1 MTPLMKFLR
10 ANVLEL
16 SYLTEKRTLIR
27 DWRLALLYYALL
39 GLVTAYVVTSLVNGK
54 SYIMTEVPTGVASA
68 WGKVGKEFY
77 DLQKDW
83 NTTSEQCT
91 NTAAGTGKYMF
102 NYSASYVYDN
112 VKCGYFNADEMI
124 SKLPSGNVMFFATH
138 AHQSL
143 VARYKATEV
152 VLPDGTVT
160 YTCLE
165 AAMET
170 NFTEVVFPNGTVTY
184 TYTCPPGS
192 METNF
197 TEVVL
202 PNGAVTYT
210 YTCAPVSME
219 TNFGEAA
226 QQVVDGRCTHV
237 KENNYIIPGMEGSTM
252 AFDHS
257 YDTTSGEYSGTKPK
271 TYVQKKDSD
280 VNEYEFA
287 PGQSVQLTMKQWLE
301 LAGVDLDKPFDQQP
315 GNFEGTL
322 EGLTGGGADY
332 SGRGTI
338 WRHGGYLGT
347 GTALNSTGKYPY
359 PRLSGVRL
367 NILVRYFNY
376 DLHKK
381 VHTEM
386 GDDDVYAIVTVSP
399 VLGWFS
405 KGQEITYRSNPTDLT
420 DPIDAADGA
429 SEGYYQDMYKYG
441 ILFDIQQTGLVG
453 ALDPVFIILTLTS
466 GLVLLGVAGT
476 IVNLLAKFGLGDLSK
491 TYKSFIQEECDIQLE
506 AARYTAQSIVASR
519 AFKVA
524 DKDGE
529 GQLDF
534 AELKGVVTSCFS
546 DQFAST
552 NSKSKLQKEL
562 FSDEE
567 IHSMTLFLMRA
578 ADPHLADRIM
588 EGREKNVAEL
598 EASTLS
604 LNQWQEL
611 STSDYIDHDSLK
623 NIIAKNKAMKRLQ
636 KQYSNA

>member
-152 VLPDGTVT
+152 VAADGTVT
-160 YTCLE
+160 YTC
-165 AAMET
+165 
-170 NFTEVVFPNGTVTY
+170 
-184 TYTCPPGS
+184 PPG
-192 METNF
+192 
-197 TEVVL
+197 
-202 PNGAVTYT
+202 
-210 YTCAPVSME
+210 SME

-287 PGQSVQLTMKQWLE
+287 PGQSVELTMKEWLE

-315 GNFEGTL
+315 GNFEGAL

>member
-77 DLQKDW
+77 DLQKEWD
-83 NTTSEQCT
+83 TTSEQCT
-91 NTAAGTGKYMF
+91 NTAAGSDTGTSKYMF

-152 VLPDGTVT
+152 LAADGT
-160 YTCLE
+160 L
-165 AAMET
+165 
-170 NFTEVVFPNGTVTY
+170 
-184 TYTCPPGS
+184 TYTCPEPAMKS
-192 METNF
+192 
-197 TEVVL
+197 
-202 PNGAVTYT
+202 
-210 YTCAPVSME
+210 
-219 TNFGEAA
+219 NFGEDA

-257 YDTTSGEYSGTKPK
+257 YDTTSGEYFGTKPK

-332 SGRGTI
+332 SG
-338 WRHGGYLGT
+338 T
-347 GTALNSTGKYPY
+347 GTALNSAGKYPY

-429 SEGYYQDMYKYG
+429 PEGYYQDMYKYG

-552 NSKSKLQKEL
+552 NSKSKLQKEI

>member
-91 NTAAGTGKYMF
+91 NTAAGSDTGTSKYMF

-152 VLPDGTVT
+152 VADDGTVT
-160 YTCLE
+160 YTC
-165 AAMET
+165 
-170 NFTEVVFPNGTVTY
+170 
-184 TYTCPPGS
+184 PPG
-192 METNF
+192 
-197 TEVVL
+197 
-202 PNGAVTYT
+202 
-210 YTCAPVSME
+210 SME

-257 YDTTSGEYSGTKPK
+257 YDTTSGEYFGTKPK

-287 PGQSVQLTMKQWLE
+287 PGQSVQLTMKEWLE

-332 SGRGTI
+332 SGAGII

-347 GTALNSTGKYPY
+347 GTALNSSGKYPY

-405 KGQEITYRSNPTDLT
+405 KGQDITYRSNPTDLT

-529 GQLDF
+529 GQLNF

-611 STSDYIDHDSLK
+611 STSDYIDHDTLK

>member
-1 MTPLMKFLR
+1 
-10 ANVLEL
+10 
-16 SYLTEKRTLIR
+16 
-27 DWRLALLYYALL
+27 
-39 GLVTAYVVTSLVNGK
+39 
-54 SYIMTEVPTGVASA
+54 MTEVPTGVASA

-91 NTAAGTGKYMF
+91 NTAAGSDTGTSKYMF

-152 VLPDGTVT
+152 VADDGTV
-160 YTCLE
+160 
-165 AAMET
+165 
-170 NFTEVVFPNGTVTY
+170 

-192 METNF
+192 MK
-197 TEVVL
+197 
-202 PNGAVTYT
+202 
-210 YTCAPVSME
+210 

-257 YDTTSGEYSGTKPK
+257 YDTTSGEYFGTKPK

-287 PGQSVQLTMKQWLE
+287 PGQSVQLTMKEWLE

-332 SGRGTI
+332 SGAGII

-347 GTALNSTGKYPY
+347 GTALNSSGKYPY

-405 KGQEITYRSNPTDLT
+405 KGQDITYRSNPTDLT

>member
-152 VLPDGTVT
+152 VAADGTVT

-165 AAMET
+165 AAMES
-170 NFTEVVFPNGTVTY
+170 NFGEVVLPNGAVTY

-197 TEVVL
+197 TEVVF
-202 PNGAVTYT
+202 PNGTVTYT

-226 QQVVDGRCTHV
+226 QQVVDGRCTHL

-332 SGRGTI
+332 SG
-338 WRHGGYLGT
+338 T
-347 GTALNSTGKYPY
+347 GTALNSAGKYPY

-429 SEGYYQDMYKYG
+429 PEGYYQDMYKYG

>member
-68 WGKVGKEFY
+68 WGSGGEEFY
-77 DLQKDW
+77 KLQKEW
-83 NTTSEQCT
+83 NTASEQCT
-91 NTAAGTGKYMF
+91 NTAAGSDTGTGKYMF

-112 VKCGYFNADEMI
+112 VNCGYFNAAEMI

-152 VLPDGTVT
+152 LAADGT
-160 YTCLE
+160 
-165 AAMET
+165 
-170 NFTEVVFPNGTVTY
+170 P
-184 TYTCPPGS
+184 TYTCPDAVMRS
-192 METNF
+192 NF
-197 TEVVL
+197 
-202 PNGAVTYT
+202 G
-210 YTCAPVSME
+210 
-219 TNFGEAA
+219 GEAA
-226 QQVVDGRCTHV
+226 QQVVDGRCTHL

-271 TYVQKKDSD
+271 TYVRKKDSD

-332 SGRGTI
+332 S
-338 WRHGGYLGT
+338 GT

-429 SEGYYQDMYKYG
+429 PEGYYQDMYKYG

>member
-1 MTPLMKFLR
+1 
-10 ANVLEL
+10 
-16 SYLTEKRTLIR
+16 
-27 DWRLALLYYALL
+27 
-39 GLVTAYVVTSLVNGK
+39 
-54 SYIMTEVPTGVASA
+54 
-68 WGKVGKEFY
+68 
-77 DLQKDW
+77 
-83 NTTSEQCT
+83 
-91 NTAAGTGKYMF
+91 
-102 NYSASYVYDN
+102 
-112 VKCGYFNADEMI
+112 
-124 SKLPSGNVMFFATH
+124 
-138 AHQSL
+138 
-143 VARYKATEV
+143 
-152 VLPDGTVT
+152 
-160 YTCLE
+160 
-165 AAMET
+165 
-170 NFTEVVFPNGTVTY
+170 
-184 TYTCPPGS
+184 
-192 METNF
+192 
-197 TEVVL
+197 
-202 PNGAVTYT
+202 
-210 YTCAPVSME
+210 
-219 TNFGEAA
+219 
-226 QQVVDGRCTHV
+226 
-237 KENNYIIPGMEGSTM
+237 MEGSTM

-271 TYVQKKDSD
+271 TYVRKKDSD

-332 SGRGTI
+332 SG
-338 WRHGGYLGT
+338 T
-347 GTALNSTGKYPY
+347 GTALNSAGKYPY

-429 SEGYYQDMYKYG
+429 PDGYYQDMYKYG

-453 ALDPVFIILTLTS
+453 ELDPVFIILTLTS

>member
-1 MTPLMKFLR
+1 MKFLR

-39 GLVTAYVVTSLVNGK
+39 GLVTTYVVTTLVNGK

-91 NTAAGTGKYMF
+91 NTAAGSDTGTSKYMF

-152 VLPDGTVT
+152 VADDGTVT
-160 YTCLE
+160 YTC
-165 AAMET
+165 
-170 NFTEVVFPNGTVTY
+170 
-184 TYTCPPGS
+184 PPG
-192 METNF
+192 
-197 TEVVL
+197 
-202 PNGAVTYT
+202 
-210 YTCAPVSME
+210 SME

-257 YDTTSGEYSGTKPK
+257 YDTTSGEYFGTKPK

-287 PGQSVQLTMKQWLE
+287 PGQSVQLTMKEWLE

-332 SGRGTI
+332 SGAGII

-347 GTALNSTGKYPY
+347 GTALNSSGKYPY

-399 VLGWFS
+399 ILGWFS
-405 KGQEITYRSNPTDLT
+405 KGQEITYRSDPTDLT

-429 SEGYYQDMYKYG
+429 PDGYYQDMYKYG

-453 ALDPVFIILTLTS
+453 QLDPVFIIVTLTS

>member
-1 MTPLMKFLR
+1 
-10 ANVLEL
+10 
-16 SYLTEKRTLIR
+16 
-27 DWRLALLYYALL
+27 
-39 GLVTAYVVTSLVNGK
+39 
-54 SYIMTEVPTGVASA
+54 
-68 WGKVGKEFY
+68 
-77 DLQKDW
+77 
-83 NTTSEQCT
+83 
-91 NTAAGTGKYMF
+91 
-102 NYSASYVYDN
+102 
-112 VKCGYFNADEMI
+112 
-124 SKLPSGNVMFFATH
+124 MFFATH

-143 VARYKATEV
+143 AARYKATTT
-152 VLPDGTVT
+152 DGGDGG
-160 YTCLE
+160 L
-165 AAMET
+165 
-170 NFTEVVFPNGTVTY
+170 
-184 TYTCPPGS
+184 TYTCPDAA
-192 METNF
+192 ME
-197 TEVVL
+197 
-202 PNGAVTYT
+202 
-210 YTCAPVSME
+210 SI
-219 TNFGEAA
+219 FGEAA
-226 QQVVDGRCTHV
+226 QQVVEGRCTHL
-237 KENNYIIPGMEGSTM
+237 KENNYIIPGMEGSTLS
-252 AFDHS
+252 FDHS
-257 YDTTSGEYSGTKPK
+257 YDTTSEMYSGTKPK
-271 TYVQKKDSD
+271 TYVQKKDYVNEVRVLD
-280 VNEYEFA
+280 LNEYEFAPNEYEFA
-287 PGQSVQLTMKQWLE
+287 PGESVQLTMKQWLE

-332 SGRGTI
+332 SG
-338 WRHGGYLGT
+338 T
-347 GTALNSTGKYPY
+347 GTQLNSAGKYPY

-381 VHTEM
+381 VHTEIDIY
-386 GDDDVYAIVTVSP
+386 DDDVYAIVTVSP

-429 SEGYYQDMYKYG
+429 PDGYFQDMYKYG

-453 ALDPVFIILTLTS
+453 ALDLKFIILTLTS

>member
-68 WGKVGKEFY
+68 WGSGGEEFY
-77 DLQKDW
+77 KLQKEW
-83 NTTSEQCT
+83 SEGNQCT
-91 NTAAGTGKYMF
+91 EAGRKKYMF
-102 NYSASYVYDN
+102 NYSASYVYNN
-112 VKCGYFNADEMI
+112 VNCGYFNAAEMI

-152 VLPDGTVT
+152 VAADGTVT
-160 YTCLE
+160 YTC
-165 AAMET
+165 
-170 NFTEVVFPNGTVTY
+170 
-184 TYTCPPGS
+184 PPG
-192 METNF
+192 
-197 TEVVL
+197 
-202 PNGAVTYT
+202 
-210 YTCAPVSME
+210 SME

-226 QQVVDGRCTHV
+226 QQVVDGRCTHL

-332 SGRGTI
+332 SGPP
-338 WRHGGYLGT
+338 
-347 GTALNSTGKYPY
+347 GTALNSAGKYPY

-429 SEGYYQDMYKYG
+429 PEGYYQDMYKYG

-623 NIIAKNKAMKRLQ
+623 NIIARNKAMKRLQ

>member
-68 WGKVGKEFY
+68 WGSGGEEFY
-77 DLQKDW
+77 KLQKEW
-83 NTTSEQCT
+83 NTASEQCT
-91 NTAAGTGKYMF
+91 NTAAGSDTGTGKYMF

-112 VKCGYFNADEMI
+112 VNCGYFNAAEMI

-152 VLPDGTVT
+152 VAADGTKT
-160 YTCLE
+160 YTCPE
-165 AAMET
+165 AAMES
-170 NFTEVVFPNGTVTY
+170 NFE
-184 TYTCPPGS
+184 
-192 METNF
+192 
-197 TEVVL
+197 
-202 PNGAVTYT
+202 
-210 YTCAPVSME
+210 
-219 TNFGEAA
+219 EAA
-226 QQVVDGRCTHV
+226 QQVVDGRCTHL

-332 SGRGTI
+332 SG
-338 WRHGGYLGT
+338 T
-347 GTALNSTGKYPY
+347 GTALNSAGKYPY

-429 SEGYYQDMYKYG
+429 PEGYYQDMYKYG

-636 KQYSNA
+636 KQY

>member
-39 GLVTAYVVTSLVNGK
+39 GLVTTYVVTTLVNGK

-68 WGKVGKEFY
+68 WGSGGEEFY
-77 DLQKDW
+77 KLQKEWSDGD
-83 NTTSEQCT
+83 QCT
-91 NTAAGTGKYMF
+91 EAGREKYMF
-102 NYSASYVYDN
+102 NYSASYVYNN
-112 VKCGYFNADEMI
+112 VNCGYFNAAEMI

-143 VARYKATEV
+143 AARYKATTTDEG
-152 VLPDGTVT
+152 L
-160 YTCLE
+160 
-165 AAMET
+165 
-170 NFTEVVFPNGTVTY
+170 
-184 TYTCPPGS
+184 TYTCPDAA
-192 METNF
+192 MENI
-197 TEVVL
+197 
-202 PNGAVTYT
+202 
-210 YTCAPVSME
+210 
-219 TNFGEAA
+219 FGEAA
-226 QQVVDGRCTHV
+226 QQVVEGRCTHL

-252 AFDHS
+252 WFDHS
-257 YDTTSGEYSGTKPK
+257 YDTTSEMYSGTKPK
-271 TYVQKKDSD
+271 TYVQKKDY
-280 VNEYEFA
+280 VNEVRVLGLNEYEFA
-287 PGQSVQLTMKQWLE
+287 PGESVSLTMKQWLE

-332 SGRGTI
+332 SG
-338 WRHGGYLGT
+338 T
-347 GTALNSTGKYPY
+347 GTQLNSVGKYPY

-399 VLGWFS
+399 ILGWFS

-429 SEGYYQDMYKYG
+429 PDGYFQDMYKYG

-453 ALDPVFIILTLTS
+453 QLDPVFIIVTLTS

-552 NSKSKLQKEL
+552 NSKSKLQKEI
-562 FSDEE
+562 FGDEE

-636 KQYSNA
+636 KQYRNV

>member
-152 VLPDGTVT
+152 VAADGTVT
-160 YTCLE
+160 YTC
-165 AAMET
+165 
-170 NFTEVVFPNGTVTY
+170 
-184 TYTCPPGS
+184 PPG
-192 METNF
+192 
-197 TEVVL
+197 
-202 PNGAVTYT
+202 
-210 YTCAPVSME
+210 SME

-322 EGLTGGGADY
+322 EGLTGGG
-332 SGRGTI
+332 
-338 WRHGGYLGT
+338 GT
-347 GTALNSTGKYPY
+347 GTALNSAGKYPY

>member
-39 GLVTAYVVTSLVNGK
+39 GLVTTYVVTTLVNGK

-68 WGKVGKEFY
+68 WGSGGEEFY
-77 DLQKDW
+77 KLQKEWSDGD
-83 NTTSEQCT
+83 QCT
-91 NTAAGTGKYMF
+91 EAGREKYMF
-102 NYSASYVYDN
+102 NYSASYVYNN
-112 VKCGYFNADEMI
+112 VNCGYFNAAEMI

-143 VARYKATEV
+143 AARYKATTT
-152 VLPDGTVT
+152 DGG
-160 YTCLE
+160 L
-165 AAMET
+165 
-170 NFTEVVFPNGTVTY
+170 
-184 TYTCPPGS
+184 TYTCPDAA
-192 METNF
+192 
-197 TEVVL
+197 TE
-202 PNGAVTYT
+202 
-210 YTCAPVSME
+210 SI
-219 TNFGEAA
+219 FGEAA
-226 QQVVDGRCTHV
+226 QQVVEGRCTHL
-237 KENNYIIPGMEGSTM
+237 KENNYIIPGMEGSTLS
-252 AFDHS
+252 FDHS

-332 SGRGTI
+332 SG
-338 WRHGGYLGT
+338 T
-347 GTALNSTGKYPY
+347 GTQLNSAGKYPY

-429 SEGYYQDMYKYG
+429 PDGYFQDMYKYG

>member
-152 VLPDGTVT
+152 VADDGTVT
-160 YTCLE
+160 YTC
-165 AAMET
+165 
-170 NFTEVVFPNGTVTY
+170 
-184 TYTCPPGS
+184 PPG
-192 METNF
+192 
-197 TEVVL
+197 
-202 PNGAVTYT
+202 
-210 YTCAPVSME
+210 SME

-257 YDTTSGEYSGTKPK
+257 YDTTSGEYFGTKPK

-287 PGQSVQLTMKQWLE
+287 PGQSVQLTMKEWLE

-332 SGRGTI
+332 SGAGII

-347 GTALNSTGKYPY
+347 GTALNSSGKYPY

-405 KGQEITYRSNPTDLT
+405 KGQDITYRSNPTDLT

>member
-91 NTAAGTGKYMF
+91 NTAAGSDTGTSKYMF

-152 VLPDGTVT
+152 VADDGTVT
-160 YTCLE
+160 YTC
-165 AAMET
+165 
-170 NFTEVVFPNGTVTY
+170 
-184 TYTCPPGS
+184 PPG
-192 METNF
+192 
-197 TEVVL
+197 
-202 PNGAVTYT
+202 
-210 YTCAPVSME
+210 SME

-257 YDTTSGEYSGTKPK
+257 YDTTSGEYFGTKPK

-287 PGQSVQLTMKQWLE
+287 PGQSVQLTMKEWLE

-332 SGRGTI
+332 SGAGII

-347 GTALNSTGKYPY
+347 GTALNSSGKYPY

-405 KGQEITYRSNPTDLT
+405 KGQDITYRSNPTDLT

-529 GQLDF
+529 GQLNF

-611 STSDYIDHDSLK
+611 STSDYIDHDTLK

-636 KQYSNA
+636 KQY

>member
-68 WGKVGKEFY
+68 WGSGGEEFY
-77 DLQKDW
+77 KLQKEWSDGD
-83 NTTSEQCT
+83 QCME
-91 NTAAGTGKYMF
+91 AGREKYMF
-102 NYSASYVYDN
+102 NYSASYVYNN
-112 VKCGYFNADEMI
+112 VNCGYFNAAEMI

-138 AHQSL
+138 VHQSL
-143 VARYKATEV
+143 VGRYKATTTDGG
-152 VLPDGTVT
+152 LTFTCPD
-160 YTCLE
+160 
-165 AAMET
+165 AAME
-170 NFTEVVFPNGTVTY
+170 
-184 TYTCPPGS
+184 S
-192 METNF
+192 I
-197 TEVVL
+197 
-202 PNGAVTYT
+202 
-210 YTCAPVSME
+210 
-219 TNFGEAA
+219 FGEAA
-226 QQVVDGRCTHV
+226 QQVVDGRCTHL

-252 AFDHS
+252 SFDHS

-332 SGRGTI
+332 SG
-338 WRHGGYLGT
+338 T
-347 GTALNSTGKYPY
+347 GTALNSAGKYPY

-429 SEGYYQDMYKYG
+429 PEGYYQDMYKYG

-552 NSKSKLQKEL
+552 HSKSKLQKEL

-623 NIIAKNKAMKRLQ
+623 NILAKNKAMKRLQ
-636 KQYSNA
+636 KQY

>member
-68 WGKVGKEFY
+68 WGSGGEEFY
-77 DLQKDW
+77 KLQKEWD
-83 NTTSEQCT
+83 TTSEQCT
-91 NTAAGTGKYMF
+91 NTAAGSDTGTGKYMF

-112 VKCGYFNADEMI
+112 VNCGYFNAAEMI

-152 VLPDGTVT
+152 VAADGTLT
-160 YTCLE
+160 YTCPE
-165 AAMET
+165 AAME
-170 NFTEVVFPNGTVTY
+170 
-184 TYTCPPGS
+184 S
-192 METNF
+192 
-197 TEVVL
+197 
-202 PNGAVTYT
+202 
-210 YTCAPVSME
+210 
-219 TNFGEAA
+219 NFGEAA
-226 QQVVDGRCTHV
+226 QQVVDGRCTHL

-332 SGRGTI
+332 SG
-338 WRHGGYLGT
+338 T
-347 GTALNSTGKYPY
+347 GTALNSAGKYPY

-429 SEGYYQDMYKYG
+429 PEGYYQDMYKYG

>member
-152 VLPDGTVT
+152 VAADGTVT
-160 YTCLE
+160 YTC
-165 AAMET
+165 
-170 NFTEVVFPNGTVTY
+170 
-184 TYTCPPGS
+184 PPG
-192 METNF
+192 
-197 TEVVL
+197 
-202 PNGAVTYT
+202 
-210 YTCAPVSME
+210 SME

-332 SGRGTI
+332 SGTGTI

>member
-39 GLVTAYVVTSLVNGK
+39 GLVTTYVVTSLVNGK

-68 WGKVGKEFY
+68 WGSGGEEFY
-77 DLQKDW
+77 KLQKEWSDGD
-83 NTTSEQCT
+83 QCT
-91 NTAAGTGKYMF
+91 EAGREKYMF
-102 NYSASYVYDN
+102 NYSASYVYNN
-112 VKCGYFNADEMI
+112 VNCGYFNAAEMI

-143 VARYKATEV
+143 AARYKATTT
-152 VLPDGTVT
+152 DGG
-160 YTCLE
+160 L
-165 AAMET
+165 
-170 NFTEVVFPNGTVTY
+170 
-184 TYTCPPGS
+184 TYTCPDAA
-192 METNF
+192 ME
-197 TEVVL
+197 
-202 PNGAVTYT
+202 
-210 YTCAPVSME
+210 SI
-219 TNFGEAA
+219 FGEAA
-226 QQVVDGRCTHV
+226 QQVVEGRCTHL

-252 AFDHS
+252 SFDHS

-332 SGRGTI
+332 SG
-338 WRHGGYLGT
+338 T
-347 GTALNSTGKYPY
+347 GTQLNSAGKYPY

-429 SEGYYQDMYKYG
+429 PDGYFQDMYKYG

-453 ALDPVFIILTLTS
+453 VLDPVFVILTLTS

>member
-39 GLVTAYVVTSLVNGK
+39 GLVTTYVVTTLVNGK

-91 NTAAGTGKYMF
+91 NTAAGSDTGTSKYMF

-152 VLPDGTVT
+152 VADDGTVT
-160 YTCLE
+160 YTC
-165 AAMET
+165 
-170 NFTEVVFPNGTVTY
+170 
-184 TYTCPPGS
+184 PPG
-192 METNF
+192 
-197 TEVVL
+197 
-202 PNGAVTYT
+202 
-210 YTCAPVSME
+210 SME

-257 YDTTSGEYSGTKPK
+257 YDTTSGEYFGTKPK

-287 PGQSVQLTMKQWLE
+287 PGQSVQLTMKEWLE

-332 SGRGTI
+332 SGAGII

-347 GTALNSTGKYPY
+347 GTALNSSGKYPY

-405 KGQEITYRSNPTDLT
+405 KGQDITYRSNPTDLT

>member
-68 WGKVGKEFY
+68 WGSGGEEFY
-77 DLQKDW
+77 NLQKEW
-83 NTTSEQCT
+83 SEGNQCT
-91 NTAAGTGKYMF
+91 EDGRKKYMF
-102 NYSASYVYDN
+102 NYSASYVYN
-112 VKCGYFNADEMI
+112 NLNCGYFNAAEMI

-143 VARYKATEV
+143 VARYKATTT
-152 VLPDGTVT
+152 DGGLT
-160 YTCLE
+160 YTCPE
-165 AAMET
+165 AAME
-170 NFTEVVFPNGTVTY
+170 
-184 TYTCPPGS
+184 S
-192 METNF
+192 
-197 TEVVL
+197 
-202 PNGAVTYT
+202 
-210 YTCAPVSME
+210 
-219 TNFGEAA
+219 NFGEAA
-226 QQVVDGRCTHV
+226 QQVVDGRCTHL

-257 YDTTSGEYSGTKPK
+257 YDTTSGDYSGTKPK

-332 SGRGTI
+332 SG
-338 WRHGGYLGT
+338 T
-347 GTALNSTGKYPY
+347 GTALNSAGKYPY

-420 DPIDAADGA
+420 DPIDAADGQPD
-429 SEGYYQDMYKYG
+429 GYYQDMYKYG

-552 NSKSKLQKEL
+552 HSKSKLQKEL

-598 EASTLS
+598 EASTIS
-604 LNQWQEL
+604 LNEWQEL

-623 NIIAKNKAMKRLQ
+623 NIISKNKAMKRLQ
-636 KQYSNA
+636 KQL

>member
-68 WGKVGKEFY
+68 WGSGEEEFY
-77 DLQKDW
+77 RLQKEWDA
-83 NTTSEQCT
+83 TSEQCT
-91 NTAAGTGKYMF
+91 NTAAGSDSGTGKYMF
-102 NYSASYVYDN
+102 NYSASYVYN
-112 VKCGYFNADEMI
+112 NLNCGYFNADEMI

-138 AHQSL
+138 AHQKL
-143 VARYKATEV
+143 RARYKATTT
-152 VLPDGTVT
+152 DGG
-160 YTCLE
+160 L
-165 AAMET
+165 
-170 NFTEVVFPNGTVTY
+170 
-184 TYTCPPGS
+184 TYTCPDAA
-192 METNF
+192 ME
-197 TEVVL
+197 
-202 PNGAVTYT
+202 
-210 YTCAPVSME
+210 S
-219 TNFGEAA
+219 NFGEAA
-226 QQVVDGRCTHV
+226 QQVVEGRCTHL

-257 YDTTSGEYSGTKPK
+257 YDTTSEMYSGTKPK
-271 TYVQKKDSD
+271 TYVQKKDY
-280 VNEYEFA
+280 VNEVRVLGLNEYEFA
-287 PGQSVQLTMKQWLE
+287 PGESVQLTMKQWLE

-332 SGRGTI
+332 SG
-338 WRHGGYLGT
+338 T
-347 GTALNSTGKYPY
+347 GTQLNSAGKYPY

-429 SEGYYQDMYKYG
+429 PDGYYQDMYKYG

-453 ALDPVFIILTLTS
+453 ELDPVFIILTLTS

-529 GQLDF
+529 GQLNF

-552 NSKSKLQKEL
+552 QSKSKLQKEI

-588 EGREKNVAEL
+588 EGSEKNVAEL
-598 EASTLS
+598 EASTIS
-604 LNQWQEL
+604 LNEWQEL

-623 NIIAKNKAMKRLQ
+623 NIIARNKAMKRLQ

>member
-68 WGKVGKEFY
+68 WGSGGEEFY
-77 DLQKDW
+77 KLQKEWD
-83 NTTSEQCT
+83 TTSVHCNAT
-91 NTAAGTGKYMF
+91 GTGKYMF

-112 VKCGYFNADEMI
+112 VNCGYFNAAEMI

-152 VLPDGTVT
+152 VAADGTLT
-160 YTCLE
+160 YTCPE
-165 AAMET
+165 AAME
-170 NFTEVVFPNGTVTY
+170 
-184 TYTCPPGS
+184 S
-192 METNF
+192 
-197 TEVVL
+197 
-202 PNGAVTYT
+202 
-210 YTCAPVSME
+210 
-219 TNFGEAA
+219 NFGEAA
-226 QQVVDGRCTHV
+226 QQVVDGRCTHL

-322 EGLTGGGADY
+322 EGLTGGG
-332 SGRGTI
+332 
-338 WRHGGYLGT
+338 GT
-347 GTALNSTGKYPY
+347 GTALNSAGKYPY

-429 SEGYYQDMYKYG
+429 PEGYYQDMYKYG

>member
-152 VLPDGTVT
+152 VAADGTVT
-160 YTCLE
+160 YTC
-165 AAMET
+165 
-170 NFTEVVFPNGTVTY
+170 
-184 TYTCPPGS
+184 PPG
-192 METNF
+192 
-197 TEVVL
+197 
-202 PNGAVTYT
+202 
-210 YTCAPVSME
+210 SME

-226 QQVVDGRCTHV
+226 QQVVDGRCTHL

-271 TYVQKKDSD
+271 TYVRKKDSD
-280 VNEYEFA
+280 VNEHEIP

-332 SGRGTI
+332 SG
-338 WRHGGYLGT
+338 T
-347 GTALNSTGKYPY
+347 GTALNSAGKYPY

>member
-68 WGKVGKEFY
+68 WGSGGEEFY
-77 DLQKDW
+77 KLQKEWSDGD
-83 NTTSEQCT
+83 QCME
-91 NTAAGTGKYMF
+91 AGREKYMF
-102 NYSASYVYDN
+102 NYSASYVYNN
-112 VKCGYFNADEMI
+112 VNCGYFNAAEMI

-143 VARYKATEV
+143 AARYKATTT
-152 VLPDGTVT
+152 DGG
-160 YTCLE
+160 L
-165 AAMET
+165 
-170 NFTEVVFPNGTVTY
+170 
-184 TYTCPPGS
+184 TYTCPDAAMQS
-192 METNF
+192 I
-197 TEVVL
+197 
-202 PNGAVTYT
+202 
-210 YTCAPVSME
+210 
-219 TNFGEAA
+219 FGEAA
-226 QQVVDGRCTHV
+226 QQVVEGRCTHL
-237 KENNYIIPGMEGSTM
+237 KENNYIIPGMEWSTLS
-252 AFDHS
+252 FDHS
-257 YDTTSGEYSGTKPK
+257 YDTTSEMYSGTKPK
-271 TYVQKKDSD
+271 TYVQKKDY
-280 VNEYEFA
+280 VNEVRVLGLNEYEFA
-287 PGQSVQLTMKQWLE
+287 PGESVSLTMKQWLE

-347 GTALNSTGKYPY
+347 GTALNSSGKYPY

-429 SEGYYQDMYKYG
+429 PDGYFQDMYKYG

-598 EASTLS
+598 EASTIS
-604 LNQWQEL
+604 LNEWQEL

>member
-152 VLPDGTVT
+152 VAADGTVT
-160 YTCLE
+160 YTC
-165 AAMET
+165 
-170 NFTEVVFPNGTVTY
+170 
-184 TYTCPPGS
+184 PPG
-192 METNF
+192 
-197 TEVVL
+197 
-202 PNGAVTYT
+202 
-210 YTCAPVSME
+210 SME

-226 QQVVDGRCTHV
+226 QQVVDGRCTHL

-315 GNFEGTL
+315 GNFEGAL

-332 SGRGTI
+332 SEGDFWGRGF
-338 WRHGGYLGT
+338 WT

>member
-91 NTAAGTGKYMF
+91 NTAAGSDSGTGKYMF
-102 NYSASYVYDN
+102 NYSASYVYN
-112 VKCGYFNADEMI
+112 NLNCGYFNADEMI

-152 VLPDGTVT
+152 VADDGTV
-160 YTCLE
+160 
-165 AAMET
+165 
-170 NFTEVVFPNGTVTY
+170 

-192 METNF
+192 MK
-197 TEVVL
+197 
-202 PNGAVTYT
+202 
-210 YTCAPVSME
+210 

-257 YDTTSGEYSGTKPK
+257 YDTTSGEYFGTKPK

-301 LAGVDLDKPFDQQP
+301 LAGVNLDKPFDQQP

-332 SGRGTI
+332 SGAGII

-347 GTALNSTGKYPY
+347 GTALNSSGKYPY

-405 KGQEITYRSNPTDLT
+405 KGQDITYRSNPTDLT

-598 EASTLS
+598 EASTIS
-604 LNQWQEL
+604 LNEWQEL